1 MKAIFFL
8 TCVVLIVACT
18 TSKPVNI
25 SATAKN
31 NQQQFWDQLEKICG
45 KSFAGEVVAAPANDT
60 TFKNKL
66 LVMHV
71 RSCNENV
78 IRVPFMVGENRSR
91 TWVFSKENE
100 MLKLKHDHRHSDGT
114 EDSITQYGGITTNTG
129 LSSLQVFPADQFTTQ
144 LLPAAA
150 TNVWWVELVEG
161 KYFTYN
167 LRRMGTDRWFSV
179 RFDLSKEI
187 ETPPAPWGF

>member
-1 MKAIFFL
+1 MKAIFL
-8 TCVVLIVACT
+8 LLPIIVFAGCT
-18 TSKPVNI
+18 TTRTIPV
-25 SATAKN
+25 SPTARY
-31 NQQQFWDQLEKICG
+31 NQQQFWNQLEKICE

-71 RSCNENV
+71 RSCSENV
-78 IRVPFMVGENRSR
+78 IRVPFMVGEDRSR
-91 TWVFSKENE
+91 TWVFSREGE
-100 MLKLKHDHRHSDGT
+100 QLQLKHDHRHPDGA
-114 EDSITQYGGITTNTG
+114 EDSITQYGGMTTNTG
-129 LSSLQVFPADQFTTQ
+129 LSTLQVFPADQFTTQ

>member
-1 MKAIFFL
+1 MKAFFL
-8 TCVVLIVACT
+8 ILAAFFFLSCGSSRSIPHTE
-18 TSKPVNI
+18 
-25 SATAKN
+25 SAKQNQHEFWQNLKN
-31 NQQQFWDQLEKICG
+31 ICG

-60 TFKNKL
+60 TFKNKS

-71 RSCNENV
+71 RSCIDNT
-78 IRVPFMVGENRSR
+78 IRVPFMVGDDRSR
-91 TWVFSKENE
+91 TWVFTRQGN
-100 MLKLKHDHRHSDGT
+100 LLQLKHDHRHRDGT
-114 EDSITQYGGITTNTG
+114 EDSITQYGGLTTNTG
-129 LSSLQVFPADQFTTQ
+129 LAGLQVFPADQFTTH

-167 LRRMGTDRWFSV
+167 LRRMGSDRWFSV

-187 ETPPAPWGF
+187 ETPPAPW